1 MATRVKDL
9 IEALQKW
16 EDPEAVVMYQ
26 YITSEHKQSFISETE
41 FAQVAE
47 FLEQDEEFSDALS
60 DLMNEWISKA
70 RAIVRDLSP
79 CCSAPLFHEACDEC
93 KSETEFVPVCE
104 VCGQVDERQ
113 ELRRCTKHEANAEI
127 CFGCNY
133 LEKIKGETML
143 DDGTTAKLCG
153 ACFTRVEGGE

>member
-1 MATRVKDL
+1 MAYKVKQL

-26 YITSEHKQSFISETE
+26 YMTSQHKEMNETE
-41 FAQVAE
+41 FGQVADY
-47 FLEQDEEFSDALS
+47 LETNEAFSDAMS
-60 DLMNEWISKA
+60 EFMSAWITEA
-70 RAIVRDLSP
+70 RDIVSYLSP
-79 CCSAPLFHEACDEC
+79 CCMANLFHEACEAC
-93 KSETEFVPVCE
+93 YSETEFVPVCE

-133 LEKIKGETML
+133 LEKIAGQTML

-153 ACFTRVEGGE
+153 ACFTRVEGGN